1 MLGCMSFA
9 VLMDP
14 MAPGRQAFPQR
25 QPAELGVVRRE
36 TLFDRLSAAPGGV
49 ILVCAPAGT
58 GKSVLLRSWI
68 EAEGLGERGPWVSV
82 ERGERDAQ
90 RFWLSVIDA
99 IADVLV
105 PDELVERVSPSPS
118 FRGEAVVERL
128 VSDLDSLEAPM
139 LLVIDDLHELDSADA
154 LHWLEV
160 FLERRP
166 SQLRVVLATREEPPL
181 GLHRLRLASELTELH
196 GPDLRFS
203 ADEAGQLMEAAGV
216 ALSDGAIALLHE
228 RTEGWVAGL
237 RLAAISLAGHPDPE
251 RFVSEFSGSE
261 RNVAGYLVAEVLERQ
276 PPEVRDLLLRTS
288 VVERVNGSLADTLTG
303 GTGSEAVLQGLEDAN
318 AFVTSLDVG
327 RSWFRY
333 HHLLADLLQLELRRT
348 SPATIESLH
357 RAAAEWFDQHGY
369 AVEAIR
375 QAQSAHDWSYAARLV
390 ADNCVDM
397 VFGGRKAALRALLAA
412 FPEEATKAD
421 GELALAFATAR
432 LFDGLLDDS
441 ATHVAVAERLAASVP
456 PERRRM
462 FELRRISSRLWLAC
476 QRGDLETAR
485 QEVRALE
492 PQSADTPARG
502 KDHRA
507 SALMNLGIAEM
518 WSLQWDDAHRHLDE
532 ALALTRRI
540 GRPYLEIGCLAYLG
554 LAAVLSGSSIPTGL
568 ELSEKAMTSAEAHG
582 WGTHRIV
589 APAVGAAAGALAW
602 LGRLDEAEEW
612 LDRVERPHAPP
623 GQLEIEPVVHF
634 MRAFVRIARGRF
646 EEALAEF
653 RAAERMQ
660 AFARQHALPV
670 DLRAWTVITE
680 VLMGDTDAARAAL
693 AALDPEERD
702 LIGMRIAAGSLE
714 LAEGRPQAAADVLA
728 PVSEQVPDAVVD
740 GAPQAINV
748 RRAAIHALLLHAQA
762 QELLGEPRH
771 AEASIERALDLAE
784 QDDGTIL
791 PFVLVPVRGLLE
803 RHPRHRTAHAA
814 LLSTILDVVGGASPQ
829 PMSVPSPLRDE
840 LSEAE
845 LRVVR
850 FLPSNLKAPEIA
862 NELFVSPNTVR
873 THLRHIYTKLDAHS
887 RRDAVARARELGLLA
902 PRGSAR

>member
-1 MLGCMSFA
+1 
-9 VLMDP
+9 MDP
-14 MAPGRQAFPQR
+14 VPRTRQALPQR
-25 QPAELGVVRRE
+25 QPAEAGLVERE
-36 TLFDRLSAAPGGV
+36 TLFERLSAAAGGV
-49 ILVCAPAGT
+49 ILVCAPPGS
-58 GKSVLLRSWI
+58 GKTVLLRSWI
-68 EAEGLGERGPWVSV
+68 EAEGLGERAPWVSV

-99 IADVLV
+99 IADVLS

-118 FRGEAVVERL
+118 FRGEDVVERL
-128 VSDLDSLEAPM
+128 LSDLGSLEAPM
-139 LLVIDDLHELDSADA
+139 LLVIEDLHELDSADA
-154 LHWLEV
+154 LHWLEL
-160 FLERRP
+160 FLARRP
-166 SQLRVVLATREEPPL
+166 SELRVALSTREEPPL
-181 GLHRLRLASELTELH
+181 GLHRLRLAGELTELH

-203 ADEAGQLMEAAGV
+203 VDEARQLMEAAGI
-216 ALSDGAIALLHE
+216 ALSDEAIALLRE

-276 PPEVRDLLLRTS
+276 APEVRDLLLRTS

-318 AFVTSLDVG
+318 AFVSSLDVG

-348 SPATIESLH
+348 SPAIIESLH

-375 QAQSAHDWSYAARLV
+375 HAQSAHDWSYAGRLV

-397 VFGGRKAALRALLAA
+397 VFGGRKATLRALLAA
-412 FPEEATKAD
+412 FPEEATKTD
-421 GELALAFATAR
+421 GELALAFATVR

-441 ATHVAVAERLAASVP
+441 AMHVAVAEGLAATVP
-456 PERRRM
+456 GERRRM
-462 FELRRISSRLWLAC
+462 FEVRRTSSKLWLAC

-485 QEVRALE
+485 QEVRSLE
-492 PQSADTPARG
+492 AQSADTPARG

-518 WSLQWDDAHRHLDE
+518 WSLHWDDAHRHLEE

-540 GRPYLEIGCLAYLG
+540 GRPYLEIGCLSYLG
-554 LAAVLSGSSIPTGL
+554 LAAVMSGSSIPTGL
-568 ELSEKAMTSAEAHG
+568 ELSEKAVTSAEAHG

-602 LGRLDEAEEW
+602 LGRIDEAEEW
-612 LDRVERPHAPP
+612 LDRVERPRAPA
-623 GQLEIEPVVHF
+623 GGLEIEPVVHF

-660 AFARQHALPV
+660 AFDRQHVLPV
-670 DLRAWTVITE
+670 DLQAWTVITQ
-680 VLMGDTDAARAAL
+680 VLMGDTDAARTAL
-693 AALDPEERD
+693 AAVDPDERD
-702 LIGMRIAAGSLE
+702 RIGLRIAAGSLA
-714 LAEGRPQAAADVLA
+714 LAEGRPQAAVDVLT
-728 PVSEQVPDAVVD
+728 PVTVEVPDAVVD
-740 GAPQAINV
+740 GSPQAINV
-748 RRAAIHALLLHAQA
+748 SRATTHALLLEAEA
-762 QELLGEPRH
+762 QERLGEPDR
-771 AEASIERALDLAE
+771 AEASVERALELAE
-784 QDDGTIL
+784 RDDGTIL
-791 PFVLVPVRGLLE
+791 LFMLVPVRDLLE
-803 RHPRHRTAHAA
+803 RHPHHRTAHAA
-814 LLSTILDVVGGASPQ
+814 LLSTILDALGGASPQ
-829 PMSVPSPLRDE
+829 RRSVASPLREE

-862 NELFVSPNTVR
+862 NELFVSANTVR

-887 RRDAVARARELGLLA
+887 RGEAVARARELGLLA
-902 PRGSAR
+902 ARSSVR

>member
-1 MLGCMSFA
+1 
-9 VLMDP
+9 
-14 MAPGRQAFPQR
+14 MARATQPPLQRQA
-25 QPAELGVVRRE
+25 AERGVVRRE

-49 ILVCAPAGT
+49 ILACAPAGS

-68 EAEGLGERGPWVSV
+68 EAEGLGERAPWVSV
-82 ERGERDAQ
+82 ERGERDPQ
-90 RFWLSVIDA
+90 RFWLSAIDA
-99 IADVLV
+99 IADVLA

-118 FRGEAVVERL
+118 FRGEAVVEQL
-128 VSDLDSLEAPM
+128 LSDLDSLEAPM
-139 LLVIDDLHELDSADA
+139 LLVIEDVHELDSADA
-154 LHWLEV
+154 LDWLEL
-160 FLERRP
+160 FLARRP
-166 SQLRVVLATREEPPL
+166 SQLRVALTTREEPPL
-181 GLHRLRLASELTELH
+181 GLHRLRLAGELTELN

-203 ADEAGQLMEAAGV
+203 VDEARQLMEAAGI
-216 ALSDGAIALLHE
+216 ALSDEGMELLHE

-251 RFVSEFSGSE
+251 RFVREFSGSE

-276 PPEVRDLLLRTS
+276 APEVRDLLLRTS
-288 VVERVNGSLADTLTG
+288 VVDRVNGSLADTLTG
-303 GTGSEAVLQGLEDAN
+303 RRGSEAVLQKLEDAN

-333 HHLLADLLQLELRRT
+333 QHLLADLLQLELRRT
-348 SPATIESLH
+348 SPAIIESLH

-369 AVEAIR
+369 AAEAIR
-375 QAQSAHDWSYAARLV
+375 HAQSAHDWSYAARLV
-390 ADNCVDM
+390 ADNCVPM
-397 VFGGRKAALRALLAA
+397 VFGGRKATLRSLLAA
-412 FPEEATKAD
+412 FPEEATKSD
-421 GELALAFATAR
+421 GELALAFSTVR

-441 ATHVAVAERLAASVP
+441 ATYVAVADRLAATVP
-456 PERRRM
+456 AERRRM
-462 FELRRISSRLWLAC
+462 FELRRTSSKLWLAC
-476 QRGDLETAR
+476 QRGDLETAW
-485 QEVRALE
+485 QEVRSLE
-492 PQSADTPARG
+492 AQSADTPARG

-518 WSLQWDDAHRHLDE
+518 WSLQWDDANRHLEE

-540 GRPYLEIGCLAYLG
+540 GRPYLEIGCLSYLA
-554 LAAVLSGSSIPTGL
+554 LTAVLSGSSIPAGL
-568 ELSEKAMTSAEAHG
+568 QLSEKAMTSAEAHG

-589 APAVGAAAGALAW
+589 APAVAAAAGALAW
-602 LGRLDEAEEW
+602 LGRVDEAEEW
-612 LDRVERPHAPP
+612 LDRVERPRGPP

-670 DLRAWTVITE
+670 DLRAWTLITQ
-680 VLMGDTDAARAAL
+680 VLMGDADAARAAL
-693 AALDPEERD
+693 AALDSDERD
-702 LIGMRIAAGSLE
+702 RIGMRIAAGSLA
-714 LAEGRPQAAADVLA
+714 LAERRPQAAVDVLA
-728 PVSEQVPDAVVD
+728 PVCEQVPEAVVD

-748 RRAAIHALLLHAQA
+748 SRATIHALLLDAQA
-762 QELLGEPRH
+762 QEMLGEPRL
-771 AEASIERALDLAE
+771 AEASIERALELTE
-784 QDDGTIL
+784 QDDGTVL
-791 PFVLVPVRGLLE
+791 LFMLVPVTGLLE

-814 LLSTILDVVGGASPQ
+814 LLSTTLDVLGGASPQ
-829 PMSVPSPLRDE
+829 PKRVPSPLREE

-850 FLPSNLKAPEIA
+850 FLPSNLKALEIA

-887 RRDAVARARELGLLA
+887 RGEAVARARELGLLA
-902 PRGSAR
+902 PRSSAR

>member
-1 MLGCMSFA
+1 
-9 VLMDP
+9 
-14 MAPGRQAFPQR
+14 MARATQPPLQRQA
-25 QPAELGVVRRE
+25 AERGVVRRE

-49 ILVCAPAGT
+49 ILACAPAGS

-68 EAEGLGERGPWVSV
+68 EAEGLGERAPWVSV
-82 ERGERDAQ
+82 ERGERDPQ

-99 IADVLV
+99 IADVLA

-118 FRGEAVVERL
+118 FRGEAVVEQL
-128 VSDLDSLEAPM
+128 LSDLDSLEAPM
-139 LLVIDDLHELDSADA
+139 LLVIEDVHELDSADA
-154 LHWLEV
+154 LDWLEL
-160 FLERRP
+160 FLARRP
-166 SQLRVVLATREEPPL
+166 SQLRVALTTREEPPL
-181 GLHRLRLASELTELH
+181 GLHRLRLAGELTELN

-203 ADEAGQLMEAAGV
+203 VDEARQLMEAAGI
-216 ALSDGAIALLHE
+216 ALSDEGMELLHE

-251 RFVSEFSGSE
+251 RFVREFSGSE

-276 PPEVRDLLLRTS
+276 APEVRDLLLRTS
-288 VVERVNGSLADTLTG
+288 VVDRVNGSLADTLTG
-303 GTGSEAVLQGLEDAN
+303 RRGSEAVLQKLEDAN

-333 HHLLADLLQLELRRT
+333 QHLLADLLQLELRRT
-348 SPATIESLH
+348 SPAIIESLH

-369 AVEAIR
+369 AAEAIR
-375 QAQSAHDWSYAARLV
+375 HAQSAHDWSYAARLV
-390 ADNCVDM
+390 ADNCVPM
-397 VFGGRKAALRALLAA
+397 VLGGRKATLRSLLAA
-412 FPEEATKAD
+412 FPEEATKSD
-421 GELALAFATAR
+421 GELALAFSTVR

-441 ATHVAVAERLAASVP
+441 ATYVAVADRLAATVP
-456 PERRRM
+456 AERRRM
-462 FELRRISSRLWLAC
+462 FELRRTSSKLWLAC

-485 QEVRALE
+485 QEVRSLE
-492 PQSADTPARG
+492 AQSADTPARG

-518 WSLQWDDAHRHLDE
+518 WSLQWDDANRHLEE

-540 GRPYLEIGCLAYLG
+540 GRPYLEIGCLSYLA
-554 LAAVLSGSSIPTGL
+554 LTAVLSGSSIPAGL
-568 ELSEKAMTSAEAHG
+568 QLSEKAMTSAEAHG

-589 APAVGAAAGALAW
+589 APAVAAAAGALAW
-602 LGRLDEAEEW
+602 LGRVDEAEEW
-612 LDRVERPHAPP
+612 LDRVERPRGPP

-670 DLRAWTVITE
+670 DLRAWTLITQ
-680 VLMGDTDAARAAL
+680 VLMGDADAARAAL
-693 AALDPEERD
+693 AALDSDERD
-702 LIGMRIAAGSLE
+702 RIGMRIAAGSLA
-714 LAEGRPQAAADVLA
+714 LAERRPQAAVDVLA
-728 PVSEQVPDAVVD
+728 PVCEQVPEAVVD

-748 RRAAIHALLLHAQA
+748 SRATIHALLLDAQA
-762 QELLGEPRH
+762 QEMLGEPRL
-771 AEASIERALDLAE
+771 AEASIERALELTE
-784 QDDGTIL
+784 QDDGTVL
-791 PFVLVPVRGLLE
+791 LFMLVPVTGLLE

-814 LLSTILDVVGGASPQ
+814 LLSTTLDVLGGASPQ
-829 PMSVPSPLRDE
+829 PKRVPSPLREE

-850 FLPSNLKAPEIA
+850 FLPSNLKALEIA

-887 RRDAVARARELGLLA
+887 RGEAVARARELGLLA
-902 PRGSAR
+902 PRSSAR

>member
-1 MLGCMSFA
+1 M
-9 VLMDP
+9 VP
-14 MAPGRQAFPQR
+14 RQA
-25 QPAELGVVRRE
+25 
-36 TLFDRLSAAPGGV
+36 LFDRLSAAPGGV
-49 ILVCAPAGT
+49 ILVCAPAGS

-68 EAEGLGERGPWVSV
+68 EVEGLGERAPWVSV

-99 IADVLV
+99 IADVLA

-128 VSDLDSLEAPM
+128 LSDLDSLEAPM
-139 LLVIDDLHELDSADA
+139 LLVIEDLHELDSADA
-154 LHWLEV
+154 LHWLEL
-160 FLERRP
+160 FLARRP
-166 SQLRVVLATREEPPL
+166 SQLRVALSTREEPPL
-181 GLHRLRLASELTELH
+181 GLHRLRLAGELTELH

-203 ADEAGQLMEAAGV
+203 VDEARQLMEAAGI
-216 ALSDGAIALLHE
+216 ALSDEGMELLHE

-251 RFVSEFSGSE
+251 RFVREFSGSE

-276 PPEVRDLLLRTS
+276 APEVRDLLLRTS
-288 VVERVNGSLADTLTG
+288 VVDRVNGSLADTLTG
-303 GTGSEAVLQGLEDAN
+303 RRGSEAVLQKLEDAN

-333 HHLLADLLQLELRRT
+333 QHLLADLLQLELRRT
-348 SPATIESLH
+348 SPAIIESLH

-369 AVEAIR
+369 AAEAIR
-375 QAQSAHDWSYAARLV
+375 HAQSAHDWSYAARLV
-390 ADNCVDM
+390 ADNCVPM
-397 VFGGRKAALRALLAA
+397 VLGGRKATLRSLLAA
-412 FPEEATKAD
+412 FPEEATKSD
-421 GELALAFATAR
+421 GELALAFSTVR

-441 ATHVAVAERLAASVP
+441 ATYVAVADRLAATVP
-456 PERRRM
+456 AERRRM
-462 FELRRISSRLWLAC
+462 FELRRTSSKLWLAC
-476 QRGDLETAR
+476 ERGDLETAR
-485 QEVRALE
+485 QEVRSLE
-492 PQSADTPARG
+492 AQSADTPARG

-518 WSLQWDDAHRHLDE
+518 WSLQWDDANRHLEE

-540 GRPYLEIGCLAYLG
+540 GRPYLEIGCLSYLA
-554 LAAVLSGSSIPTGL
+554 LTAVLSGSSIPAGL
-568 ELSEKAMTSAEAHG
+568 QLSEKAMTSAEAHG

-589 APAVGAAAGALAW
+589 APAVAAAAGALAW
-602 LGRLDEAEEW
+602 LGRVDEAEEW
-612 LDRVERPHAPP
+612 LDRVERPRGPP

-670 DLRAWTVITE
+670 DLRAWTLITE

-693 AALDPEERD
+693 AALDPDECDR
-702 LIGMRIAAGSLE
+702 IGMRIAAGSLA
-714 LAEGRPQAAADVLA
+714 LAERRPQAAVDVLA
-728 PVSEQVPDAVVD
+728 PVCEQVPEAVVD

-748 RRAAIHALLLHAQA
+748 SRATIHALLLDAQA
-762 QELLGEPRH
+762 QEMLGEPRR
-771 AEASIERALDLAE
+771 AEASIERALELTE

-791 PFVLVPVRGLLE
+791 LFMLVPVTGLLE

-814 LLSTILDVVGGASPQ
+814 LLSTTLDVLGGASPQ
-829 PMSVPSPLRDE
+829 PNRVPSPLREE

-850 FLPSNLKAPEIA
+850 FLPSNLKASEIA

-873 THLRHIYTKLDAHS
+873 THLRHVYTKLDAHS
-887 RRDAVARARELGLLA
+887 RGEAVARARELGLLA
-902 PRGSAR
+902 PRTSAR

>member
-1 MLGCMSFA
+1 
-9 VLMDP
+9 
-14 MAPGRQAFPQR
+14 MARATQPPLQRQA
-25 QPAELGVVRRE
+25 AERGVVRRE

-49 ILVCAPAGT
+49 ILACAPAGS

-68 EAEGLGERGPWVSV
+68 EAEGLGERAPWVSV
-82 ERGERDAQ
+82 ERGERDPQ

-99 IADVLV
+99 IADVLA

-118 FRGEAVVERL
+118 FRGEAVVEQL
-128 VSDLDSLEAPM
+128 LSDLDSLEAPM
-139 LLVIDDLHELDSADA
+139 LLVIEDVHELDSADA
-154 LHWLEV
+154 LDWLEL
-160 FLERRP
+160 FLARRP
-166 SQLRVVLATREEPPL
+166 SQLRVALTTREEPPL
-181 GLHRLRLASELTELH
+181 GLHRLRLAGELTELH

-203 ADEAGQLMEAAGV
+203 VDEARQLMEAAGI
-216 ALSDGAIALLHE
+216 ALSDEGMELLHE

-251 RFVSEFSGSE
+251 RFVREFSGSE

-276 PPEVRDLLLRTS
+276 APEVRDLLLRTS
-288 VVERVNGSLADTLTG
+288 VVDRVNGSLADTLTG
-303 GTGSEAVLQGLEDAN
+303 RRGSEAVLQKLEDAN

-333 HHLLADLLQLELRRT
+333 QHLLADLLQLELRRT
-348 SPATIESLH
+348 SPAIIESLH

-369 AVEAIR
+369 AAEAIR
-375 QAQSAHDWSYAARLV
+375 HAQSAHDWSYASRLV
-390 ADNCVDM
+390 ADNCVPM
-397 VFGGRKAALRALLAA
+397 VFGGRKATLRSLLAA
-412 FPEEATKAD
+412 FPEEATKSD
-421 GELALAFATAR
+421 GELALAFSTVR

-441 ATHVAVAERLAASVP
+441 ATYVAVADRLAATVP
-456 PERRRM
+456 AERRRM
-462 FELRRISSRLWLAC
+462 FELRRTSSKLWLAC
-476 QRGDLETAR
+476 QRGDLETAW
-485 QEVRALE
+485 QEVRSLE
-492 PQSADTPARG
+492 AQSADTPARG

-518 WSLQWDDAHRHLDE
+518 WSLQWDDANRHLEE

-540 GRPYLEIGCLAYLG
+540 GRPYLEIGCLSYLA
-554 LAAVLSGSSIPTGL
+554 LTAVLSGSSIPAGL
-568 ELSEKAMTSAEAHG
+568 QLSEKAMTSAEAHG

-589 APAVGAAAGALAW
+589 APAVAAAAGALAW
-602 LGRLDEAEEW
+602 LGRVDEAEEW
-612 LDRVERPHAPP
+612 LDRVERPRGPP

-670 DLRAWTVITE
+670 DLRAWTLITQ
-680 VLMGDTDAARAAL
+680 VLMGDADAARAAL
-693 AALDPEERD
+693 AALDSDERD
-702 LIGMRIAAGSLE
+702 RIGMRIAAGSLA
-714 LAEGRPQAAADVLA
+714 LAERRPQAAVDVLA
-728 PVSEQVPDAVVD
+728 PVCEQVPEAVVD

-748 RRAAIHALLLHAQA
+748 SRATIHALLLDAQA
-762 QELLGEPRH
+762 QEMLGEPRL
-771 AEASIERALDLAE
+771 AEASIERALELTE
-784 QDDGTIL
+784 QDDGTVL
-791 PFVLVPVRGLLE
+791 LFMLVPVTGLLE

-814 LLSTILDVVGGASPQ
+814 LLSTTLDVLGGASPQ
-829 PMSVPSPLRDE
+829 PKRVPSPLREE

-850 FLPSNLKAPEIA
+850 FLPSNLKALEIA

-887 RRDAVARARELGLLA
+887 RGEAVARARELGLLA
-902 PRGSAR
+902 PRSSAR

>member
-1 MLGCMSFA
+1 
-9 VLMDP
+9 
-14 MAPGRQAFPQR
+14 MARATQPPLQRQA
-25 QPAELGVVRRE
+25 AERGVVRRE

-49 ILVCAPAGT
+49 ILACAPAGS

-68 EAEGLGERGPWVSV
+68 EAEGLGERAPWVSV
-82 ERGERDAQ
+82 ERGERDPQ

-99 IADVLV
+99 IADVLA

-118 FRGEAVVERL
+118 FRGEAVVEQL
-128 VSDLDSLEAPM
+128 LSDLDSLEAPM
-139 LLVIDDLHELDSADA
+139 LLVIEDVHELDSADA
-154 LHWLEV
+154 LDWLEL
-160 FLERRP
+160 FLARRP
-166 SQLRVVLATREEPPL
+166 SQLRVALATREEPPL
-181 GLHRLRLASELTELH
+181 GLHRLRLAGELTELN

-203 ADEAGQLMEAAGV
+203 VDEARQLMEAAGI
-216 ALSDGAIALLHE
+216 ALSDEGMELLHE

-251 RFVSEFSGSE
+251 RFVREFSGSE

-276 PPEVRDLLLRTS
+276 APEVRDLLLRTS
-288 VVERVNGSLADTLTG
+288 VVDRVNGSLADTLTG
-303 GTGSEAVLQGLEDAN
+303 RRGSEAVLQKLEDAN

-333 HHLLADLLQLELRRT
+333 QHLLADLLQLELRRT
-348 SPATIESLH
+348 SPAIIESLH

-369 AVEAIR
+369 AAEAIR
-375 QAQSAHDWSYAARLV
+375 HAQSAHDWSYAARLV
-390 ADNCVDM
+390 ADNCVPM
-397 VFGGRKAALRALLAA
+397 VLGGRKATLRSLLAA
-412 FPEEATKAD
+412 FPEEATKSD
-421 GELALAFATAR
+421 GELALAFSTVR

-441 ATHVAVAERLAASVP
+441 ATYVAVADRLAATVP
-456 PERRRM
+456 AERRRM
-462 FELRRISSRLWLAC
+462 FELRRTSSKLWLAC
-476 QRGDLETAR
+476 QRGDLETAW
-485 QEVRALE
+485 QEVRSLE
-492 PQSADTPARG
+492 AQSADTPARG

-518 WSLQWDDAHRHLDE
+518 WSLQWDDANRHLEE

-540 GRPYLEIGCLAYLG
+540 GRPYLEIGCLSYLA
-554 LAAVLSGSSIPTGL
+554 LTAVLSGSSIPAGL
-568 ELSEKAMTSAEAHG
+568 QLSEKAMTSAEAHG

-589 APAVGAAAGALAW
+589 APAVAAAAGALAW
-602 LGRLDEAEEW
+602 LGRVDEAEEW
-612 LDRVERPHAPP
+612 LDRVERPRGPP

-670 DLRAWTVITE
+670 DLRAWTLITQ
-680 VLMGDTDAARAAL
+680 VLMGDADAARAAL
-693 AALDPEERD
+693 AALDSDERD
-702 LIGMRIAAGSLE
+702 RIGMRIAAGSLA
-714 LAEGRPQAAADVLA
+714 LAERRPQAAVDVLA
-728 PVSEQVPDAVVD
+728 PVCEQVPEAVVD

-748 RRAAIHALLLHAQA
+748 SRATIHALLLDAQA
-762 QELLGEPRH
+762 QEMLGEPRL
-771 AEASIERALDLAE
+771 AEASIERALELTE
-784 QDDGTIL
+784 QDDGTVL
-791 PFVLVPVRGLLE
+791 LFMLVPVTGLLE

-814 LLSTILDVVGGASPQ
+814 LLSTTLDVLGGASPQ
-829 PMSVPSPLRDE
+829 PKRVPSPLREE

-850 FLPSNLKAPEIA
+850 FLPSNLKALEIA

-887 RRDAVARARELGLLA
+887 RGEAVARARELGLLA
-902 PRGSAR
+902 PRSSAR